1 MLMTDLWLIQRRRG
15 ERIRSPLH
23 LFLSLHTF
31 RDSLARTASASQCCL
46 GAPVYVSSIM
56 HRTKWLSPTAQCQN
70 ERTAKDVEGSW
81 NGISCAVQVEK
92 DKSGHILRLWSAS
105 TDKSWAGNCQQED
118 EQWGQN
124 RNKTKLRLDEVPT
137 KRQKAERRWKLRH
150 HYMLNVKQKTS
161 YKKTLWLK
169 SDSIETKSLILFRQ
183 LVLPED
189 VQLWTYSYGGQ
200 RFCYAAWS
208 QTAAQ

>member
-1 MLMTDLWLIQRRRG
+1 MLSGCSSLCVIHYASDKMTIANSTMPKRKDGQGRRRILKRDQLCSAG
-15 ERIRSPLH
+15 GKGQVWSYPEVMKCFDRQIMSRK
-23 LFLSLHTF
+23 LSTG
-31 RDSLARTASASQCCL
+31 RQTVR
-46 GAPVYVSSIM
+46 P
-56 HRTKWLSPTAQCQN
+56 
-70 ERTAKDVEGSW
+70 
-81 NGISCAVQVEK
+81 
-92 DKSGHILRLWSAS
+92 
-105 TDKSWAGNCQQED
+105 
-118 EQWGQN
+118 N

-137 KRQKAERRWKLRH
+137 KRQKAERRWKSRTVKEKRH

-189 VQLWTYSYGGQ
+189 VQPWTYSYGGQ
-200 RFCYAAWS
+200 RFSYAAWS

>member
-1 MLMTDLWLIQRRRG
+1 MLSGCSSLCVIHYASDKMTIANSTMPKRKDGQGRRRILKRDQLCSAG
-15 ERIRSPLH
+15 GKGQVWSYPEVMKCFDRQIMSRK
-23 LFLSLHTF
+23 LSTG
-31 RDSLARTASASQCCL
+31 RRTVR
-46 GAPVYVSSIM
+46 P
-56 HRTKWLSPTAQCQN
+56 
-70 ERTAKDVEGSW
+70 
-81 NGISCAVQVEK
+81 
-92 DKSGHILRLWSAS
+92 
-105 TDKSWAGNCQQED
+105 
-118 EQWGQN
+118 N
-124 RNKTKLRLDEVPT
+124 RNKTKLHLDKVPT

-189 VQLWTYSYGGQ
+189 VQLWTYLYEGQ
-200 RFCYAAWS
+200 RFSYAAWS

>member
-70 ERTAKDVEGSW
+70 ERTAKDVERSW

-92 DKSGHILRLWSAS
+92 DKSGHILRLWS
-105 TDKSWAGNCQQED
+105 DKSWAGRQTVRP
-118 EQWGQN
+118 N

-137 KRQKAERRWKLRH
+137 KRQKAERRWKSRH
-150 HYMLNVKQKTS
+150 HKMLNIKQKTS

-169 SDSIETKSLILFRQ
+169 SESIETKSLILFRQ

-200 RFCYAAWS
+200 RFSYAAWS

>member
-70 ERTAKDVEGSW
+70 ERTAKDVERSW

-92 DKSGHILRLWSAS
+92 DKSGHILRLWS
-105 TDKSWAGNCQQED
+105 DKSWAGRQTVRP
-118 EQWGQN
+118 N

-137 KRQKAERRWKLRH
+137 KRQKAERRWKSRH

-200 RFCYAAWS
+200 RFSYAAWS

>member
-70 ERTAKDVEGSW
+70 ERTAKDVERSW
-81 NGISCAVQVEK
+81 NGISCAVQVERT
-92 DKSGHILRLWSAS
+92 SLVISWGYEVLRQTNHEQETVNRKTNSEAKQKQNKITFRWSS
-105 TDKSWAGNCQQED
+105 NK
-118 EQWGQN
+118 
-124 RNKTKLRLDEVPT
+124 KTKGRKTIKVE
-137 KRQKAERRWKLRH
+137 AS
-150 HYMLNVKQKTS
+150 LNVKCKT
-161 YKKTLWLK
+161 KNKL
-169 SDSIETKSLILFRQ
+169 
-183 LVLPED
+183 
-189 VQLWTYSYGGQ
+189 
-200 RFCYAAWS
+200 
-208 QTAAQ
+208 

>member
-1 MLMTDLWLIQRRRG
+1 MLSGCSSLRVIHYASDKMTIANSTMPKRKDGQGRRK
-15 ERIRSPLH
+15 ILKQDQ
-23 LFLSLHTF
+23 LC
-31 RDSLARTASASQCCL
+31 SA
-46 GAPVYVSSIM
+46 G
-56 HRTKWLSPTAQCQN
+56 
-70 ERTAKDVEGSW
+70 G
-81 NGISCAVQVEK
+81 K
-92 DKSGHILRLWSAS
+92 DKSGHILRLWS
-105 TDKSWAGNCQQED
+105 DKSWAGNCQQED

-169 SDSIETKSLILFRQ
+169 SESIETKSLILFRQ

-189 VQLWTYSYGGQ
+189 VQPWTYSYGGQ
-200 RFCYAAWS
+200 RFSYAAWS

>member
-1 MLMTDLWLIQRRRG
+1 MLSGCSSLRVIHYASDKMTIANSTMPKRKDGQGRRR
-15 ERIRSPLH
+15 ILKQDQLRS
-23 LFLSLHTF
+23 
-31 RDSLARTASASQCCL
+31 A
-46 GAPVYVSSIM
+46 G
-56 HRTKWLSPTAQCQN
+56 
-70 ERTAKDVEGSW
+70 G
-81 NGISCAVQVEK
+81 K

-137 KRQKAERRWKLRH
+137 KRQKAERRWKSRH
-150 HYMLNVKQKTS
+150 HKMLNVKQKTS

-200 RFCYAAWS
+200 RFSYAAWS

>member
-1 MLMTDLWLIQRRRG
+1 MTDLWLMQRRRG

-105 TDKSWAGNCQQED
+105 TDKSWAGRQTVRP
-118 EQWGQN
+118 N

-137 KRQKAERRWKLRH
+137 KRQKAERRWKSRH

-189 VQLWTYSYGGQ
+189 VQLWTYSYEGQ
-200 RFCYAAWS
+200 RFSYAAWS